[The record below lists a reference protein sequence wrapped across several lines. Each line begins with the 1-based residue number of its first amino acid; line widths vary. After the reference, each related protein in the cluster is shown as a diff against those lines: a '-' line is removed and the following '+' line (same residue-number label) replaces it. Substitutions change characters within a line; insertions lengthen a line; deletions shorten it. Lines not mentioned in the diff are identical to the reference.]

1 MSVKRKS
8 HKVGKLKVIKRHHI
22 GGHFWSTVIG
32 GAILLIL
39 IGSGCSLISNDQETN
54 GSEVLGDSLP
64 GVASESFPLAPKAVP
79 LDEPLG
85 SSKGTPSEL
94 GAVWEA
100 WALLNR
106 DHIDKGNFDPQEFEE
121 FAVRGLIEAV
131 DDTHT
136 SYVQP
141 EVLSIEK
148 ENLSGQFEG
157 IGAHVRRREDG
168 AIQIISPIEGG
179 PAEAAGI
186 RAGDIIVSVDGE
198 SLEGYS
204 LLQAVTKIR
213 GPKGSSVLLMVKHIG
228 QIQPVEIE
236 VVRGVIDL
244 PSVLL
249 RSDSGDAL
257 THIRITEFKSDT
269 PDRLFEILKKEIQQG
284 SKGVILDLRN
294 NPGGYLQQV
303 FEIADM
309 FLDEGMILIEER
321 KDGEIVWEAQK
332 GGIAADI
339 PLVLVVNKY
348 SASGS
353 EILMGAF
360 QDNLR
365 ATVVGER
372 SFGKGT
378 VNVFRELSNGGG
390 LYMSIGRWYTPNR
403 RVIEGDGLEPDY
415 EVTSKDSQK
424 ADVMQIEKAT
434 EILNELISK

>member
-1 MSVKRKS
+1 MKTEINTDVLFNLPTY
-8 HKVGKLKVIKRHHI
+8 GTL
-22 GGHFWSTVIG
+22 WC
-32 GAILLIL
+32 ALLL
-39 IGSGCSLISNDQETN
+39 FLLVGCSVASQNKVQDKPGLTSPDGQE
-54 GSEVLGDSLP
+54 SSM
-64 GVASESFPLAPKAVP
+64 SESFPLAPISQP
-79 LDEPLG
+79 LDKPLG
-85 SSKGTPSEL
+85 SSKGTPKEL
-94 GAVWEA
+94 EAVWEA

-106 DHIDKGNFDPQEFEE
+106 DHLDKASFNAEQFEE
-121 FAVRGLIEAV
+121 FAIKGLVAAV
-131 DDTHT
+131 EDPHT
-136 SYVQP
+136 SYVEP
-141 EVLSIEK
+141 EVLSIER

-179 PAEAAGI
+179 PAESAGI
-186 RAGDIIVSVDGE
+186 RAGDIVVSVNGE
-198 SLEGYS
+198 SLDGYS

-228 QIQPVEIE
+228 ELQPVEIE
-236 VVRGVIDL
+236 VIRGVIDL

-249 RSDSGDAL
+249 RSETGDPI

-269 PDRLFEILKKEIQQG
+269 PDRLAEILEKEIEQG
-284 SKGVILDLRN
+284 SRGIILDLRN

-309 FLDEGMILIEER
+309 FLDEGLILIEER
-321 KDGEIVWEAQK
+321 KDGEIIWEAQQ
-332 GGIAADI
+332 GGVAVDI
-339 PLVLVVNKY
+339 PLVLIVNRY

-365 ATVVGER
+365 AKIVGER

-390 LYMSIGRWYTPNR
+390 LYMSIGRWYTPKR
-403 RVIEGDGLEPDY
+403 RIIEGDGLEPDY
-415 EVTSKDSQK
+415 EVTSKDTQK
-424 ADVMQIEKAT
+424 ADVMQIEKAP
-434 EILNELISK
+434 EILNTLISK